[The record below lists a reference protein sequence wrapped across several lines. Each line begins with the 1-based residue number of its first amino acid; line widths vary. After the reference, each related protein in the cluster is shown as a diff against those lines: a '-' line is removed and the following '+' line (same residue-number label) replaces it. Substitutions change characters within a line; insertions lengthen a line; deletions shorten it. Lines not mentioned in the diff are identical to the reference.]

1 MKEIAVVSGKGGT
14 GKTSLV
20 AALASLVP
28 NKVLVDCD
36 VDAADLHLVLRPE
49 VFRETEFI
57 GGNKA
62 RIVDDLC
69 TGCGVCVDRCR
80 YEAIALPTAPG
91 MPPRI
96 QPIFCEG
103 CRVCVRA
110 CPVEAILFEPV
121 VSGRWFVSA
130 TPYGKL
136 VHAELGIARGNSGKL
151 VSVLREESRR
161 IAEQEHLDFILL
173 DGPPG
178 TGCPVIASVTGV
190 DLVLAVTEPTLSGR
204 HDLLRVREL
213 TAHFGIPTMV
223 CINKWDINPE
233 RTTAIEAEAAA
244 HGIPSAGRIRY
255 DRCVTEAQIRKT
267 NVLDRTNREITGDIT
282 AVYRR
287 VMKALNEPGP

>member
-20 AALASLVP
+20 AALASLIP

-36 VDAADLHLVLRPE
+36 VDAADLHLVLRPD
-49 VFRETEFI
+49 VFRETAFI

-80 YEAIALPTAPG
+80 YEAIDSPDAPG
-91 MPPRI
+91 GQPRI
-96 QPIFCEG
+96 DPIFCEG

-110 CPVEAILFEPV
+110 CPVGAILFEPV

-136 VHAELGIARGNSGKL
+136 VHAELGIAQGNSGKL

-190 DLVLAVTEPTLSGR
+190 DLVLVVTEPTLSGR

-244 HGIPSAGRIRY
+244 HGILSAGRIRY

-267 NVLDRTNREITGDIT
+267 NVLDRTDREITGDIT

-287 VMKALNEPGP
+287 IVEALNEPGP